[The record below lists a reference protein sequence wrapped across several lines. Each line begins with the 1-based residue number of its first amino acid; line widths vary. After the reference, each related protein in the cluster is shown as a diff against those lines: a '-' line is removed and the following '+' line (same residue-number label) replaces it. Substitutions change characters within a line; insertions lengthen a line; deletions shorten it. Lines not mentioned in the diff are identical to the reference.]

1 MRVGYFVGLFC
12 MTAFAF
18 VACEKAG
25 EDGGNKELRLTVDC
39 SDLVADGVD
48 KVTFTVKY
56 GEEDVT
62 AFAEIRDAATGEV
75 LSGSEFSTDTVGSY
89 EFVASYDGKK
99 SNKVSVRAEA
109 GAGLILLADRES
121 IVCDGREAV
130 TFTVML
136 DGDDVTKQASI
147 SDAATG
153 EVLDGNEFATDVIG
167 SYKFVAS
174 YNGQESNKVAVEV
187 IAVSGE
193 LVLSVDKESIM
204 NDGRDRATF
213 TVTFEGQ
220 DVTVLATIVNQ
231 TSGETWDRGVHSFA
245 SYLSDE
251 YEFKASYQ
259 GLQSNAVK
267 VVVTREEANPLVI
280 MATRPRIAADGSD
293 ATSFKV
299 TYEGGD
305 VTDAAKIKNLAT
317 GEYLESNSFSY
328 SGDLQVVAFE
338 AEYNGVVSE
347 PVHVGFGD
355 FYKNVLLYRFTATWC
370 GPCSVFMSVL
380 KVALGVYPD
389 RLVEVAIHQSD
400 MYTSNDNPLFLQY
413 FSVPA
418 IPAVFFDFDKKNQQ
432 DPSVM
437 SVTDVVNIIKEYQAT
452 GAKVG
457 IAMSSTVDAA
467 RNVKVTVRVTPSEA
481 GSYLL
486 GVALLEDGIEGPQNG
501 TSGYIHDNTMRA
513 LATSLGGDSLGE
525 VAENT
530 EVVKEYTFS
539 LEGYTDNC
547 RVVAYV
553 NTADGDVY
561 ATTNAASCPVN
572 GRTDYRFETAAE

>member
-153 EVLDGNEFATDVIG
+153 DVLDGNEFATDVIG

-259 GLQSNAVK
+259 GLQSNTVK

-328 SGDLQVVAFE
+328 SGDLKVVEFE
-338 AEYNGVVSE
+338 AEYEGATSE
-347 PVHVGFGD
+347 PINVGFGD
-355 FYKNVLLYRFTATWC
+355 FYKNVLFCRFTATWC
-370 GPCSVFMSVL
+370 GPCTSFSSVL
-380 KVALGVYPD
+380 SAALEQYPD
-389 RLVEVAIHQSD
+389 RLVQVAIHQND
-400 MYTSNDNPLFLQY
+400 EYTSNNYYDFASY
-413 FSVPA
+413 FKFSGIPA
-418 IPAVFFDFDKKNQQ
+418 IFFDFDKEG
-432 DPSVM
+432 PSAVSM
-437 SVTDVVNIIKEYQAT
+437 SAADVVNTIKEYQAT

-513 LATSLGGDSLGE
+513 LATSLGGDSLGD

-539 LEGYTDNC
+539 LKGYTDNC